1 MPTVVTVLPSPDACA
16 SVVPS
21 LHLQTLYCPHSIC
34 VYWPTF
40 AVIPMRS
47 ILWAKH
53 LEEAVEL
60 LLCELTAAP
69 GMIEPQED
77 LLSSGRINGIGPK
90 VMKRAAAKLGIVFER
105 HVRPDMGGVRTYWR
119 LPGKAA

>member
-1 MPTVVTVLPSPDACA
+1 
-16 SVVPS
+16 
-21 LHLQTLYCPHSIC
+21 
-34 VYWPTF
+34 
-40 AVIPMRS
+40 MRS

-69 GMIEPQED
+69 GMIGPQED
-77 LLSSGRINGIGPK
+77 LLSSGRVNGIGPK

-105 HVRPDMGGVRTYWR
+105 HVRPDMGGLRTYWR

>member
-1 MPTVVTVLPSPDACA
+1 
-16 SVVPS
+16 
-21 LHLQTLYCPHSIC
+21 
-34 VYWPTF
+34 
-40 AVIPMRS
+40 MRS
-47 ILWAKH
+47 VLWAKH

-77 LLSSGRINGIGPK
+77 LLSSGRVNDIGPK

-105 HVRPDMGGVRTYWR
+105 HVRPDMGSLRTYWR

>member
-1 MPTVVTVLPSPDACA
+1 MSQSLVEVLIYA
-16 SVVPS
+16 
-21 LHLQTLYCPHSIC
+21 HS
-34 VYWPTF
+34 
-40 AVIPMRS
+40 
-47 ILWAKH
+47 
-53 LEEAVEL
+53 
-60 LLCELTAAP
+60 LTAAP